1 MYDKKE
7 CGKRLKELRML
18 SGKTQLEVS
27 QEINIST
34 DTISKIEQGK
44 RSPSV
49 SLVEELSR
57 YFKISTDYII
67 TGRSS
72 ISKKDEEL
80 KLENE
85 TEKQKVLERII
96 AELEHFLKW

>member
-57 YFKISTDYII
+57 YYKISTDYII
-67 TGRSS
+67 TGSS
-72 ISKKDEEL
+72 NGSGRDEEHNQ
-80 KLENE
+80 KIE
-85 TEKQKVLERII
+85 TEQQKTVKRII
-96 AELEHFLKW
+96 AELEQFLT

>member
-57 YFKISTDYII
+57 YYKISTDYII
-67 TGRSS
+67 TGSS
-72 ISKKDEEL
+72 NGSGRDEERDQ
-80 KLENE
+80 KIE
-85 TEKQKVLERII
+85 TEQQKTVKRII
-96 AELEHFLKW
+96 AELEQFLT